1 MSLAGGGA
9 RVPTV
14 EPNAELGPQASQRLG
29 KRDPY
34 RAVFDANPLP
44 LLLCDVGTLRVLAA
58 NVAAAELHGASAERL
73 EGGTL
78 FELRRVSDL
87 TSIMLKRAVGRELAL
102 GFGFHVRPDGTTF
115 PVQLTV
121 HPTDLGGKPVWLC
134 VLKSLES
141 LLAPREGEQ
150 QRRLLEAVG
159 RVAGGV
165 GHDLNN
171 LLSVILS
178 FAGLAA
184 SQLSSTSPTQRELAE
199 IRGAAERA
207 THLTRQLLSLS
218 RQGPTSP
225 RPLSLNQVV
234 TRLAHL
240 LRRVLDEGTQLVLD
254 LAEELDLVLADAAHV
269 ERLLV
274 QLMAETRG
282 SGQPGTVRIAT
293 RNVELEAERGTERHV
308 LLRVTTSDGA
318 LTVGVAAMP
327 ALVESGNAWLE
338 SEAGRGAE
346 FVAYFPSVEGD
357 REKRGAPAK
366 ARRETVL
373 VVQENPHLRKTL
385 RNYFAREGFQ
395 VLDADSGLEA
405 LRLVETCPT
414 IDLLLTD
421 FVLTDGGG
429 GQLGRALRER
439 LPSLRVLVAIGD
451 PGQRAGVSLDERTA
465 VISKPFDLREF
476 GALIEKLLEQP
487 DLT

>member
-1 MSLAGGGA
+1 
-9 RVPTV
+9 
-14 EPNAELGPQASQRLG
+14 
-29 KRDPY
+29 
-34 RAVFDANPLP
+34 
-44 LLLCDVGTLRVLAA
+44 
-58 NVAAAELHGASAERL
+58 
-73 EGGTL
+73 
-78 FELRRVSDL
+78 
-87 TSIMLKRAVGRELAL
+87 
-102 GFGFHVRPDGTTF
+102 
-115 PVQLTV
+115 
-121 HPTDLGGKPVWLC
+121 
-134 VLKSLES
+134 
-141 LLAPREGEQ
+141 
-150 QRRLLEAVG
+150 
-159 RVAGGV
+159 
-165 GHDLNN
+165 
-171 LLSVILS
+171 
-178 FAGLAA
+178 
-184 SQLSSTSPTQRELAE
+184 
-199 IRGAAERA
+199 
-207 THLTRQLLSLS
+207 
-218 RQGPTSP
+218 
-225 RPLSLNQVV
+225 
-234 TRLAHL
+234 
-240 LRRVLDEGTQLVLD
+240 
-254 LAEELDLVLADAAHV
+254 
-269 ERLLV
+269 
-274 QLMAETRG
+274 
-282 SGQPGTVRIAT
+282 VRIAT

-451 PGQRAGVSLDERTA
+451 QGQRAGVSLDERTA